1 MLKLDFNASGKVTVP
16 CDVTNEFFDLS
27 IESDFNLIVKFGE
40 IENYNDDELL
50 ILPHG
55 SYQIDVAPYIYEM
68 TVLSIPV
75 KKVHPGI
82 ENGTLKSEILEK
94 LKNLEPREN
103 PLSGQTDPR
112 WDKLKDLL

>member
-1 MLKLDFNASGKVTVP
+1 
-16 CDVTNEFFDLS
+16 
-27 IESDFNLIVKFGE
+27 
-40 IENYNDDELL
+40 
-50 ILPHG
+50 
-55 SYQIDVAPYIYEM
+55 M
-68 TVLSIPV
+68 TVLSIPA

>member
-1 MLKLDFNASGKVTVP
+1 MLELNFKATGTVNVP
-16 CDVTNEFFDLS
+16 CDVTTEPFDL
-27 IESDFNLIVKFGE
+27 LIDSEFHLVVKFGE
-40 IENYNDDELL
+40 IDNQDDDELL

-55 SYQIDVAPYIYEM
+55 SHQIDVAQYIYEM
-68 TVLSIPV
+68 IVLSVPQ

-94 LKNLEPREN
+94 LKDLEPQEK
-103 PLSGQTDPR
+103 PPSDDTDPR